1 MKRLRPF
8 VHVMYIP
15 PSLLT
20 SLSHSAL
27 QALGDRQ
34 PSGLPLATEK
44 EREGVKR
51 EAMAV
56 ACALTERARH
66 PEVLE
71 EGGEGGGEGV
81 EAVGKTEKEQVRRLL
96 AGILG
101 EEEGRRLVEG

>member
-1 MKRLRPF
+1 
-8 VHVMYIP
+8 
-15 PSLLT
+15 
-20 SLSHSAL
+20 
-27 QALGDRQ
+27 
-34 PSGLPLATEK
+34 LATEK